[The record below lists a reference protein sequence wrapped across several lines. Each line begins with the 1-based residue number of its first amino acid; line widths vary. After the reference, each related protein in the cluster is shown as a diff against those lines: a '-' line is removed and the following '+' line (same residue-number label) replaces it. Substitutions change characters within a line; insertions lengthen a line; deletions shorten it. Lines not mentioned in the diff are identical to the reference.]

1 MTTIAVD
8 AEKLRQLDED
18 TRQAWTTYSDRLRD
32 LSADEYDLVESAS
45 WDELQLEL
53 GRVEQRRSALEPSAP
68 H

>member
-18 TRQAWTTYSDRLRD
+18 TRQAWTTYSEDLRD
-32 LSADEYDLVESAS
+32 VSGAEYELVESAG
-45 WDELQLEL
+45 WDQLQLEL
-53 GRVEQRRSALEPSAP
+53 RRLEQRRRALERSAR